1 MDMAREVE
9 EDGANMARA
18 SARRTTIAGALLS
31 NEGDPSAPQPEY
43 LMSILAR
50 EFTVAFRSLR
60 KSPSFTLAA
69 VLTLA
74 LGISSTTA
82 IFSVVQSVLLK
93 PLPFPTA
100 ERIVVPQSKKISTDG
115 AWSITYADFMD
126 WRDAH
131 VFDKVALIQFT
142 QMDLTGGADP
152 VRLSAVAVSPQFFDA
167 LRAEPAKGRLL
178 QPADYPV
185 DASRAVVISDRLW
198 RTQFGARPDIV
209 GLEVEVNAI
218 KRPVVGVLPPD
229 AEWPVGTDLWVPMR
243 IATEQD
249 PDLQRRDNYIFS
261 GVARLKP
268 GATLEG
274 TRAAMAL
281 LALRAAEAHPD
292 IRKDITTIPTPA
304 LTWLLGPT
312 TPRTLWILLGAVV
325 LLLLIGCVNVANLQ
339 LARAAARQRELALH
353 AALGATRW
361 RLARRTLVESGVL
374 ALLGGLLGVA
384 LAEWMVRLVVL
395 AAPTGVPRI
404 ASVAVN
410 GPVLAFALLASI
422 AVAALF
428 GVAPALHAARS
439 DPQAALGDGGARTSG
454 GRAGLRTRRTLV
466 VVELALSVVLLVG
479 AGLAIRSIQRLRAVD
494 PGVDTHDVLTASIS
508 VPSVRYNS
516 SAKVV
521 AFMNDLRERIAAT
534 PGIVAAGIASASPL
548 GGGGFYLGRAMI
560 AEGRGTSPSEE
571 VSVNWNVATPGY
583 FDALHVPILRGRDF
597 TVRDDTTA
605 PPVMIVNAAFA
616 KAMFPNENPI
626 GKRAMSSRDE
636 KVYRE
641 IIGVVRDIKYY
652 GASDSLRALVW
663 VPYAQRNAWSVG
675 VITVR
680 TRDNPLTALPI
691 LKRELGALD
700 GAIALANVATM
711 DETMA
716 HSMAGDALVARLLS
730 AFAGLA
736 LVLAAIGIFGVLS
749 YLVEQRTHELG
760 IRVALGAQRS
770 DVLGVVMRETIPMVG
785 IGVVAGLGGALGLA
799 RYAQSMLYE
808 ARGVDP
814 VTFLGVGLLLM
825 IVAVLAAAIPA
836 RRASRVDPMIALRSE

>member
-1 MDMAREVE
+1 MVRTCCHC
-9 EDGANMARA
+9 
-18 SARRTTIAGALLS
+18 TTISPAGLS
-31 NEGDPSAPQPEY
+31 YKAAIRSSKTGSPS
-43 LMSILAR
+43 MSILAH
-50 EFTVAFRSLR
+50 EIALAFRSLR

-93 PLPFPTA
+93 PLPFPEA
-100 ERIVVPQSKKISTDG
+100 ENIVVPQSRKISVEG

-126 WRDAH
+126 WRDTH
-131 VFDKVALIQFT
+131 VFDRVAAIQFA
-142 QMDLTGGADP
+142 QMDLTGGTEP
-152 VRLSAVAVSPQFFDA
+152 VRLSAVAVTPQFFDA
-167 LRAEPAKGRLL
+167 LRAAPAKGRLL

-185 DASRAVVISDRLW
+185 DASAAVVISDRLW
-198 RTQFGARPDIV
+198 RTQFGSRPDIV
-209 GLEVEVNAI
+209 GLQVEVNAI
-218 KRPVVGVLPPD
+218 KRPVVGVLPPGE
-229 AEWPVGTDLWVPMR
+229 EWPVGTDLWVPMR

-249 PDLQRRDNYIFS
+249 PNLQSRDNFIFS
-261 GVARLKP
+261 GVARLKQ
-268 GATLEG
+268 GSTIET

-281 LALRAAEAHPD
+281 LARRAAEAHPD
-292 IRKDITTIPTPA
+292 IRKDITTVPTPA

-353 AALGATRW
+353 AALGAGRW

-374 ALLGGLLGVA
+374 AVMGGVLGVG
-384 LAEWMVRLVVL
+384 LAGWMVRLVVL
-395 AAPTGVPRI
+395 AAPSGVPRI
-404 ASVAVN
+404 ATATVN
-410 GPVLAFALLASI
+410 GPVLAFALLVSVS
-422 AVAALF
+422 VAALF
-428 GVAPALHAARS
+428 GMAPALQAARS
-439 DPQAALGDGGARTSG
+439 DPQLALGDGGTRTSG

-466 VVELALSVVLLVG
+466 IVELTLSVVLLVG
-479 AGLAIRSIQRLRAVD
+479 AGLAIRSIERLRSVD
-494 PGVDTHDVLTASIS
+494 PGVDTQHVLTASIS
-508 VPSVRYNS
+508 VPKVRYNS
-516 SAKVV
+516 SAKVA
-521 AFMNDLRERIAAT
+521 AFMNELRDRIAT
-534 PGIVAAGIASASPL
+534 VPGIVAAGIASASPL
-548 GGGGFYLGRAMI
+548 GGGGFYLGREMI

-571 VSVNWNVATPGY
+571 VAVNWNVATPGY
-583 FDALHVPILRGRDF
+583 FDALHVPFIRGRDF
-597 TVRDDTTA
+597 TVRDDTAA

-641 IIGVVRDIKYY
+641 IIGVVRDMKYY

-663 VPYAQRNAWSVG
+663 VPYAQRNAWSFG

-680 TRDNPLTALPI
+680 TRDNPLTALPVI
-691 LKRELGALD
+691 KRELGAMD

-711 DETMA
+711 DQTM
-716 HSMAGDALVARLLS
+716 SQSVAGDALVAELLG

-760 IRVALGAQRS
+760 IRVALGAQRA
-770 DVLGVVMRETIPMVG
+770 DVIGVVMRETIPMVG
-785 IGVVAGLGGALGLA
+785 IGVAAGLGLALGLA
-799 RYAQSMLYE
+799 RFARSMLYE
-808 ARGVDP
+808 AQGVDP

-825 IVAVLAAAIPA
+825 VVAVLAAAIPA

>member
-1 MDMAREVE
+1 
-9 EDGANMARA
+9 
-18 SARRTTIAGALLS
+18 
-31 NEGDPSAPQPEY
+31 
-43 LMSILAR
+43 MSVFFHEI
-50 EFTVAFRSLR
+50 TVAVRSLR
-60 KSPSFTLAA
+60 KSASFTVAA

-93 PLPFPTA
+93 PLPFPEA
-100 ERIVVPQSKKISTDG
+100 ERIVVPQSRKISAEG

-126 WRDAH
+126 WRDTH
-131 VFDKVALIQFT
+131 VFDKVAALQFA
-142 QMDLTGGADP
+142 QMDLTGGNEP
-152 VRLSAVAVSPQFFDA
+152 VRLSAVAVTPQFFDA
-167 LRAEPAKGRLL
+167 LRAVPAKGRLL

-185 DASRAVVISDRLW
+185 DASRAIVISDKLW

-218 KRPVVGVLPPD
+218 KRPVVGVLPPG
-229 AEWPVGTDLWVPMR
+229 AEWPIGTDLWVPMR
-243 IATEQD
+243 FTSEQD
-249 PDLQRRDNYIFS
+249 PNLQSRDNFIFS
-261 GVARLKP
+261 GVARLKQ
-268 GATLEG
+268 GSTQES
-274 TRAAMAL
+274 TRAAMAV
-281 LALRAAEAHPD
+281 LAQRVTEAHPD
-292 IRKDITTIPTPA
+292 IRKDITTVPTPA

-353 AALGATRW
+353 AALGAGRW

-374 ALLGGLLGVA
+374 ALAGGALGVG

-395 AAPTGVPRI
+395 AAPNGVPRI
-404 ASVAVN
+404 ASATVN
-410 GPVLAFALLASI
+410 GPVLAFALLVSV

-428 GVAPALHAARS
+428 GVAPALQAAKS
-439 DPQAALGDGGARTSG
+439 DPQLALGDGGTRTSG

-466 VVELALSVVLLVG
+466 VVELTLSVVLLVG
-479 AGLAIRSIQRLRAVD
+479 AGLAIRSIDRLRSVD
-494 PGVDTHDVLTASIS
+494 SGVDTQHVLTASIS
-508 VPSVRYNS
+508 VPAVRYNS
-516 SAKVV
+516 GAKVA
-521 AFMNDLRERIAAT
+521 AFMNELRDRIAAT
-534 PGIVAAGIASASPL
+534 PGIVAVGIASASPL
-548 GGGGFYLGRAMI
+548 GGGGFYLGREMI
-560 AEGRGTSPSEE
+560 AEGKGTSPSEE
-571 VSVNWNVATPGY
+571 VAVNWNVTTPGY
-583 FDALHVPILRGRDF
+583 FDALHVPIIRGRDF

-641 IIGVVRDIKYY
+641 IIGVVRDMKYY
-652 GASDSLRALVW
+652 GASDSARALVW
-663 VPYAQRNAWSVG
+663 VPYAQKNAWSFG

-680 TRDNPLTALPI
+680 TRDNPAGALPI

-711 DETMA
+711 DQTMA
-716 HSMAGDALVARLLS
+716 QSVAGDALVAELLG

-749 YLVEQRTHELG
+749 YLVEQRTHEIG

-770 DVLGVVMRETIPMVG
+770 DVIGVVMRETVPMVG
-785 IGVVAGLGGALGLA
+785 AGVLAGLAVSLGLA
-799 RYAQSMLYE
+799 RFARSMLYE
-808 ARGVDP
+808 AQGVDP
-814 VTFLGVGLLLM
+814 VTFVGVGLLLM
-825 IVAVLAAAIPA
+825 LVAVIAAAIPA